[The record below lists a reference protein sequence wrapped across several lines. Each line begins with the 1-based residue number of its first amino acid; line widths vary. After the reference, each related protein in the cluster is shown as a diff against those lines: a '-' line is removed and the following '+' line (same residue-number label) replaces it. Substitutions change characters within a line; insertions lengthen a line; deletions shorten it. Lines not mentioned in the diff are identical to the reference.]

1 MVASRTVLAG
11 WHLACSHSP
20 RSVCSALL
28 LLALLSAARSAFAT
42 EDPISFPAE
51 VQTLLIAKDPSP
63 QNIVASWSDGSAS
76 FTFVRSETPDFE
88 NSSTITYVGTSILS
102 SPAIDSGTLNDGKT
116 YYYQIYDANAQTT
129 AFSVAGNTI
138 AAVGEIITIQGVGFS
153 SNPSENV
160 VVFEGGGTATNIVSS
175 SFTNIQCE
183 IPADVVSGDVV
194 VISPNGTSTPVRK
207 LFAIGANGTA
217 FNNLQQLGVDSA
229 HNVYVADAGTND
241 QVWKIDF
248 TTGMKSAYG
257 GHANPVGLPR
267 DPSGNFYWEMIRRAE
282 SGPSGSILSAAGRTF
297 GQR

>member
-1 MVASRTVLAG
+1 MVASRSVS
-11 WHLACSHSP
+11 ACCP
-20 RSVCSALL
+20 VVCSRSRRSLCAALL
-28 LLALLSAARSAFAT
+28 FLGVLSAARSTFAT

-138 AAVGEIITIQGVGFS
+138 AAVGDIITIQGVGFS

-175 SFTNIQCE
+175 SFTNI
-183 IPADVVSGDVV
+183 
-194 VISPNGTSTPVRK
+194 
-207 LFAIGANGTA
+207 
-217 FNNLQQLGVDSA
+217 
-229 HNVYVADAGTND
+229 
-241 QVWKIDF
+241 
-248 TTGMKSAYG
+248 
-257 GHANPVGLPR
+257 
-267 DPSGNFYWEMIRRAE
+267 
-282 SGPSGSILSAAGRTF
+282 
-297 GQR
+297 